1 MKKIVAV
8 AVILLSVSPLL
19 AQTTVKISADKGE
32 HIINRNIYGHFAEHL
47 GRCVYGGFYVGE
59 DNQVIP
65 NVAGVR
71 TDVIEALKDPSQD
84 ATELAGL
91 LSANA
96 SGLDPN
102 MKIKATS
109 T

>member
-1 MKKIVAV
+1 MMSPTLL
-8 AVILLSVSPLL
+8 AVI
-19 AQTTVKISADKGE
+19 
-32 HIINRNIYGHFAEHL
+32 
-47 GRCVYGGFYVGE
+47 
-59 DNQVIP
+59 
-65 NVAGVR
+65 
-71 TDVIEALKDPSQD
+71 IEALKDPSQD